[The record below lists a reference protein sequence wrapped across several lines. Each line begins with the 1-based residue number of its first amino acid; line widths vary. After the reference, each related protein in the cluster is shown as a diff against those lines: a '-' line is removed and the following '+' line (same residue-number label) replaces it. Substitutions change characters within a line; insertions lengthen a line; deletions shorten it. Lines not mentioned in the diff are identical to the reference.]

1 MRYSTLRTEDGH
13 GRRGAAP
20 ASAARAGQ
28 EAAGGFLP
36 GAVPD
41 AAPAAGIDGGIGD
54 GLNDGID
61 AALATLLADQR
72 PDGHWVYELEA
83 DATIPAEYVL
93 MVHYLGEPADPVL
106 EAKIGRYLRR
116 VQGEHGGW
124 PLFHGGDYDPSAS
137 VKAYFALKMIG
148 DAPDAP
154 HMARARA
161 AILAHGG
168 AERSNVFTRMLLALF
183 GIVPWDAVPVM
194 PVEIALLPGWFPFHL
209 SKVSYWTRTV
219 VVPLLVLGAL
229 KPKARNPRAVGIA
242 ELFLE
247 APERLGRAP
256 RSPHQAR
263 LWFSFFNAFETQL
276 RALEPRVPAR
286 LRQRAIEHAADFVRA
301 RLNGEHG
308 LGAIFPAMVNAV
320 QMLDVLGLPHNQPE
334 VAAARRAI
342 DRLLVDRGDEAYCQ
356 PCVSPVWDTAL
367 MCHAL
372 LEAGTPAAL
381 DAVRRGLDWLRP
393 LQILDTRGD
402 WSVRR
407 PGLRPGGWAF
417 QYINAHY
424 PDVDDTAVV
433 AMAMHR
439 ADQLEYGPG
448 RYADVIAR
456 ASEWIVGMQGRG
468 GGWGAFE
475 PDNTQR
481 YLNNIPFA
489 DHGALLD
496 PPTADV
502 SARCLSMLAQLAPG
516 ACARKRSPAARA
528 LGWLLREQ
536 EKDGSWYGRW
546 GVNYIYG
553 TWSALCALGAAGL
566 GPHAR
571 PVTQAVN
578 WLNAIQNPD
587 GGWGEDGASY
597 RLDYAGYEPAPS
609 TASQT
614 AWALLGLMAG
624 GAAGTPA
631 VARGAGWLLDHQR
644 GDGLWD
650 EPNHTATGF
659 ERVFYLRYHGYARYF
674 PLWALARY
682 RNLRARGGP
691 VGFGM

>member
-1 MRYSTLRTEDGH
+1 MRDTLHASRRTSGLAHALARTH
-13 GRRGAAP
+13 GGA
-20 ASAARAGQ
+20 
-28 EAAGGFLP
+28 L
-36 GAVPD
+36 D
-41 AAPAAGIDGGIGD
+41 AA
-54 GLNDGID
+54 LD
-61 AALATLLADQR
+61 AALARALDAVLSEQR

-93 MVHYLGEPADPVL
+93 LVHYLGETADAGL

-116 VQGEHGGW
+116 LQGSHGGW
-124 PLFHGGDYDPSAS
+124 PLFHGGAYDPSAS

-168 AERSNVFTRMLLALF
+168 AERSNVFTRLLLALY
-183 GIVPWDAVPVM
+183 GEIGWDAVPAM

-219 VVPLLVLGAL
+219 VAPLLVLGAL
-229 KPKARNPRAVGIA
+229 RPQARNPRTVRIA
-242 ELFLE
+242 ELFAADPAALGQ
-247 APERLGRAP
+247 APRAP
-256 RSPHQAR
+256 HQSR
-263 LWFSFFNAFETQL
+263 LWFAFFRAVEAQVRTLET
-276 RALEPRVPAR
+276 RVPAR
-286 LRQRAIEHAADFVRA
+286 LRRRAIERAAAFVRA

-320 QMLDVLGLPHNQPE
+320 QMLDALGVPPDQPE
-334 VAAARRAI
+334 SAAARRAI

-356 PCVSPVWDTAL
+356 PCLSPVWDTAL

-372 LEAGTPAAL
+372 LEAGTPAAIE
-381 DAVRRGLDWLRP
+381 AAGRALDWLRP

-402 WSVRR
+402 WGLRR

-417 QYINAHY
+417 QYENAHY

-439 ADQLEYGPG
+439 ADRLRGEQ
-448 RYADVIAR
+448 RYR
-456 ASEWIVGMQGRG
+456 ALVERAGEWVLGMQCQG

-475 PDNTQR
+475 ADNTQR

-502 SARCLSMLAQLAPG
+502 SARCLSMLAQLQPG
-516 ACARKRSPAARA
+516 ACARPRTPAARA
-528 LGWLLREQ
+528 LGWLLRQQEQ
-536 EKDGSWYGRW
+536 DGSWYGRW

-566 GPHAR
+566 GTGAA
-571 PVTQAVN
+571 PVMRAAG
-578 WLNAIQNPD
+578 WLGAIQNLD
-587 GGWGEDGASY
+587 GGWGEDGSSY
-597 RLDYAGYEPAPS
+597 KLDYRGYEPAPS
-609 TASQT
+609 TPSQT
-614 AWALLGLMAG
+614 AWALLGLMAA
-624 GAAGTPA
+624 GAADTPA
-631 VARGAGWLLDHQR
+631 VRRGIGWLLAQQE
-644 GDGLWD
+644 GDGLWR
-650 EPNHTATGF
+650 EQHHTATGF

-682 RNLRARGGP
+682 RRLRGRGGSARP
-691 VGFGM
+691 GAGDGVGM

>member
-1 MRYSTLRTEDGH
+1 MRYSAFPTAAQV
-13 GRRGAAP
+13 GA
-20 ASAARAGQ
+20 
-28 EAAGGFLP
+28 
-36 GAVPD
+36 
-41 AAPAAGIDGGIGD
+41 
-54 GLNDGID
+54 ID
-61 AALATLLADQR
+61 AERALADRTRSRLEPALEAVLEAVLSEQR

-93 MVHYLGEPADPVL
+93 MVHYLGEPADAAL

-116 VQGEHGGW
+116 IQGAHGGW
-124 PLFHGGDYDPSAS
+124 PLYYGGAHDPSAS

-148 DAPDAP
+148 DPPDAP
-154 HMARARA
+154 HMARART
-161 AILAHGG
+161 AIRARGG

-183 GIVPWDAVPVM
+183 GEIPWEAVPVM

-219 VVPLLVLGAL
+219 VAPLLVLGAL
-229 KPKARNPRAVGIA
+229 KPRARNPRAVGIA
-242 ELFLE
+242 ELFL
-247 APERLGRAP
+247 APPGRLGPAPRAP
-256 RSPHQAR
+256 HQGR
-263 LWFSFFNAFETQL
+263 LWFSLFRAFEAQL

-286 LRQRAIEHAADFVRA
+286 LRRRAIERAAAFVHA

-308 LGAIFPAMVNAV
+308 LGGIFPAMVNAV
-320 QMLDVLGLPHNQPE
+320 QMFDVLGVPRDQPE
-334 VAAARRAI
+334 IAAARRAI

-356 PCVSPVWDTAL
+356 PSLSPVWDTAL

-372 LEAGTPAAL
+372 LEAGTPAAI
-381 DAVRRGLDWLRP
+381 DAACRGLEWLRP
-393 LQILDTRGD
+393 LQTLDTRGD
-402 WSVRR
+402 WGARR
-407 PGLRPGGWAF
+407 PGVRPGGWAF
-417 QYINAHY
+417 QYANAHY

-439 ADQLEYGPG
+439 ADQLRTQFARSSYS
-448 RYADVIAR
+448 DVIAR
-456 ASEWIVGMQGRG
+456 ASEWVVGMQGRD

-475 PDNTQR
+475 ADNTQR

-502 SARCLSMLAQLAPG
+502 SARCLSMLAQLRPG
-516 ACARKRSPAARA
+516 SCASRRSPAARA
-528 LGWLLREQ
+528 LAWLLRKQ

-566 GPHAR
+566 GPEAR
-571 PVTQAVN
+571 PVARAAG
-578 WLNAIQNPD
+578 WLTGVQNPD
-587 GGWGEDGASY
+587 GGWGEDGSSY
-597 RLDYAGYEPAPS
+597 RLDYDGYEPAPS
-609 TASQT
+609 TPSQT
-614 AWALLGLMAG
+614 AWALMGLMAA
-624 GAAGTPA
+624 GAVDTPA
-631 VARGAGWLLDHQR
+631 VARGIDWLLDRQR
-644 GDGLWD
+644 HDDGLWD
-650 EPNHTATGF
+650 EPHHTATGF

-682 RNLRARGGP
+682 RNLRARGSSR

>member
-1 MRYSTLRTEDGH
+1 MRDTGF
-13 GRRGAAP
+13 
-20 ASAARAGQ
+20 SAAVRAARRQRTGLESAI
-28 EAAGGFLP
+28 EAAL
-36 GAVPD
+36 D
-41 AAPAAGIDGGIGD
+41 A
-54 GLNDGID
+54 
-61 AALATLLADQR
+61 LLAEQR

-93 MVHYLGEPADPVL
+93 LVHYLGETPDALL

-116 VQGEHGGW
+116 IQGAHGGW
-124 PLFHGGDYDPSAS
+124 PLFHGGAYDPSAS

-148 DAPDAP
+148 DVPDAP

-168 AERSNVFTRMLLALF
+168 AERSNVFTRMLLALY

-229 KPKARNPRAVGIA
+229 KPRARNPLAVRID
-242 ELFLE
+242 ELFAGDPAGLGL
-247 APERLGRAP
+247 APRAP
-256 RSPHQAR
+256 HQRR
-263 LWFSFFNAFETQL
+263 LWFAFFRTIEAQL
-276 RALEPRVPAR
+276 RRLEARVPAR
-286 LRQRAIEHAADFVRA
+286 LRRQAIERASAFVRA

-320 QMLDVLGLPHNQPE
+320 QMFDALGTPPGDPDSE
-334 VAAARRAI
+334 AARQALK
-342 DRLLVDRGDEAYCQ
+342 RLLVDRGDEAYCQ
-356 PCVSPVWDTAL
+356 PCLSPVWDTAL
-367 MCHAL
+367 MSHAL
-372 LEAGTPAAL
+372 LEAGTPRALAAA
-381 DAVRRGLDWLRP
+381 DRALDWLRP

-402 WSVRR
+402 WTLRR
-407 PGLRPGGWAF
+407 PRLRPGGWAF
-417 QYINAHY
+417 QYENAHY

-439 ADQLEYGPG
+439 ADLAAGTG
-448 RYADVIAR
+448 RYREVVAR
-456 ASEWIVGMQGRG
+456 ASEWVLGMQSRE
-468 GGWGAFE
+468 GGWGAFDA
-475 PDNTQR
+475 DNTRR

-502 SARCLSMLAQLAPG
+502 SARCLSMLAQLEPC
-516 ACARKRSPAARA
+516 ACVRKRSPAGRA
-528 LGWLLREQ
+528 LGWLLRHQ

-553 TWSALCALGAAGL
+553 TWSVLCALGAAGL
-566 GPHAR
+566 GRDAAPVAR
-571 PVTQAVN
+571 AAGWLAAV
-578 WLNAIQNPD
+578 QHPD
-587 GGWGEDGASY
+587 GGWGEDGSSY
-597 RLDYAGYEPAPS
+597 KLDYRGYEAAPS
-609 TASQT
+609 TPSQT
-614 AWALLGLMAG
+614 AWALLGLMA
-624 GAAGTPA
+624 AGQANSPA
-631 VARGAGWLLDHQR
+631 VGRGIAWLVARQR

-650 EPNHTATGF
+650 EPQHTATGF

-682 RNLRARGGP
+682 RGLRAGGLP
-691 VGFGM
+691 RTGFGM